1 MYYKGRGD
9 NIGRLLELMHLQKD
23 MRYIGYHNLGLKNY
37 DALVEEVDEEIE
49 MLKRE
54 DHSHV

>member
-9 NIGRLLELMHLQKD
+9 NIGRLLELIHLQQKL
-23 MRYIGYHNLGLKNY
+23 RYIGYHNL
-37 DALVEEVDEEIE
+37 ALPSYETLVQEVDNEIE
-49 MLKRE
+49 MLKCG